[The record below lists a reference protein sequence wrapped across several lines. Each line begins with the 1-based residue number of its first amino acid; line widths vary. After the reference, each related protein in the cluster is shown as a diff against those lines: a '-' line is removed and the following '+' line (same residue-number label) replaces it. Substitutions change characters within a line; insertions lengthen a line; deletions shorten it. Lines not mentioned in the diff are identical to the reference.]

1 MTNCTPVK
9 QEDVCPKCGNNNLLF
24 MIIDGIPNFEDTNTA
39 EEVGHFLVC
48 QDCGYRINVNL
59 E

>member
-9 QEDVCPKCGNNNLLF
+9 QENVFSKFGNNNLLV
-24 MIIDGIPNFEDTNTA
+24 MIIDGIPNFEDTNAT
-39 EEVGHFLVC
+39 EEFGHFSVC